1 MHKNTM
7 RLIAF
12 FMTMWFA
19 MSGSQAWADDAQVQ
33 PAERTVI
40 EDVGID
46 TLMPNESARE
56 KNVVVIEKR
65 PFSKAGRGEISVG
78 LGTIASDI
86 FVVYMPVTLR
96 GGYHFKEWVSLELS
110 ASYMGCFSN
119 ETGENQTRAAGQHC
133 MRFLTP
139 SYDRLTGSQSSDT
152 QLRGVKIKEYSV
164 ARVALAPVFSVFM
177 GKFAVANR
185 GIAHFDLNVAAGIG
199 VQVVETP
206 AKRQGGDIGYHATF
220 EGSLGIGIRFVFLDF
235 VGLRLDFR
243 EYLFGRQNDKGLGTA
258 AEFALSVSFLL

>member
-65 PFSKAGRGEISVG
+65 PFSKAGDNRERYI
-78 LGTIASDI
+78 
-86 FVVYMPVTLR
+86 R
-96 GGYHFKEWVSLELS
+96 
-110 ASYMGCFSN
+110 
-119 ETGENQTRAAGQHC
+119 
-133 MRFLTP
+133 
-139 SYDRLTGSQSSDT
+139 RL
-152 QLRGVKIKEYSV
+152 Y
-164 ARVALAPVFSVFM
+164 A
-177 GKFAVANR
+177 
-185 GIAHFDLNVAAGIG
+185 
-199 VQVVETP
+199 
-206 AKRQGGDIGYHATF
+206 GDIARW
-220 EGSLGIGIRFVFLDF
+220 I
-235 VGLRLDFR
+235 
-243 EYLFGRQNDKGLGTA
+243 
-258 AEFALSVSFLL
+258 SF